1 MSTQERKAA
10 LELKIKQLKARHAK
24 LLARES
30 SIERAKRT
38 RQAVIIG
45 SWLMANDPQRV
56 QQIIA
61 GLTRDQDKAAFDIAP
76 TAAPAQPS

>member
-1 MSTQERKAA
+1 MSTQDRKAA

-24 LLARES
+24 LLAHEN

-38 RQAVIIG
+38 RQAIIIG

-56 QQIIA
+56 EQIIA
-61 GLTRDQDKAAFDIAP
+61 GLTRDQDRSAFDLAP
-76 TAAPAQPS
+76 VVAPAQTS